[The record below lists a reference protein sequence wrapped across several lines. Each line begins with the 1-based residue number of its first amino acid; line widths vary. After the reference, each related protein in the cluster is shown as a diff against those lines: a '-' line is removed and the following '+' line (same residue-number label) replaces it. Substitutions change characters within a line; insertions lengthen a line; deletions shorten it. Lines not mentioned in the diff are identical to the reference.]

1 MSQDTDPAVI
11 TSLQRIV
18 ELEMAGVVRFAHYAL
33 MVTGPHRIPIVEF
46 LIKRSPL
53 DKGLVGPVHP
63 VGEVDLLAA
72 L

>member
-33 MVTGPHRIPIVEF
+33 MVTGPHGS
-46 LIKRSPL
+46 RSSSSSTPRPSSPSSTL
-53 DKGLVGPVHP
+53 SEP
-63 VGEVDLLAA
+63 ARS
-72 L
+72 